1 MQNGTN
7 NTEQFNT
14 LVNNPVF
21 IKECMEV
28 LKKSGVTAEEWNED
42 TDLLIEVLAILF
54 LKKTNK
60 GGLTAH

>member
-1 MQNGTN
+1 MENGTN

-42 TDLLIEVLAILF
+42 TDLLIEVLANLF

-60 GGLTAH
+60 GD

>member
-1 MQNGTN
+1 MENGTN

-60 GGLTAH
+60 GD

>member
-7 NTEQFNT
+7 NTEQFDT

-60 GGLTAH
+60 GA